1 MSTKARRRVKRY
13 PEAAA
18 TKLRLRLLALT
29 SGEYE
34 YPLYPFVGACEASG
48 GPSPASLALAAESGV
63 QLTERLEDCSDSLQ
77 SSSLAAASLPV
88 P

>member
-13 PEAAA
+13 PAAAA
-18 TKLRLRLLALT
+18 TKLRLHLLALT
-29 SGEYE
+29 SEEYE
-34 YPLYPFVGACEASG
+34 YPLYPFVGPCDASE
-48 GPSPASLALAAESGV
+48 GPSPASLALAAESGLE
-63 QLTERLEDCSDSLQ
+63 LTDRPEDCSDSLQ